1 MALSRGKQFE
11 NKLKADFSKIPGS
24 HIERIYDNV
33 SGYKSIR
40 GRSDFIGYIFPNMFF
55 IECKSHKGNTFPF
68 SELRQYDD
76 LLEVSG
82 IHGIRCG
89 VVLWMID
96 HDLVVYLPISTVKQ
110 MKGNNKKSFNVKDL
124 ANDDYR
130 IINIPSKKKRIFMDS
145 DYRILTELEDG
156 E

>member
-11 NKLKADFSKIPGS
+11 NKLKSDFAKVPGS

-55 IECKSHKGNTFPF
+55 LECKSHTGNTFPF
-68 SELRQYDD
+68 SELRQYED

-82 IHGIRCG
+82 VHGIRSG

-96 HDLVVYLPISTVKQ
+96 HDIVVYLPVSTVKK
-110 MKGNNKKSFNVKDL
+110 MKSNNKKSFNVKDMG
-124 ANDDYR
+124 NEEYK

-156 E
+156 D

>member
-11 NKLKADFSKIPGS
+11 NKLKSDFSKVPGS

-55 IECKSHKGNTFPF
+55 LECKSHKGNTFPF
-68 SELRQYDD
+68 SELRQYED

-96 HDLVVYLPISTVKQ
+96 HDLVVYLPISTVKK
-110 MKGNNKKSFNVKDL
+110 MKNNNKKSFSVKDL
-124 ANDDYR
+124 ENGEYK
-130 IINIPSKKKRIFMDS
+130 IIKIPSKKKRVFMDS
-145 DYRILTELEDG
+145 DYRILTTLGDG
-156 E
+156 D

>member
-11 NKLKADFSKIPGS
+11 DKLKSDFSKVPGS

-55 IECKSHKGNTFPF
+55 LECKSHKGNTFPF
-68 SELRQYDD
+68 AELRQYED

-96 HDLVVYLPISTVKQ
+96 HDLVVYIPISTVKK
-110 MKGNNKKSFNVKDL
+110 MRNNDKKSFNVKDL
-124 ANDDYR
+124 ENGEYK
-130 IINIPSKKKRIFMDS
+130 IIKIPSKKKRVFMDS
-145 DYRILTELEDG
+145 DYRILTTLEDG
-156 E
+156 D